1 MIVPASL
8 GKSCPWGRK
17 TEGTKKE
24 NAGFSSAQNT
34 CKIYG
39 VCSRV
44 AVAQL
49 SCFNCKHSH
58 WLLLMWALVGWMQ
71 SLLHFCTMFW
81 QQSERSGSF
90 ERFTMSVTQVVNH
103 DEKLDDS
110 GCGKNL
116 KWEWVP
122 IELEVKVCEEVK
134 KECPSMQ
141 FYERYPYFHKNYHR
155 LHRFWSFQ
163 ENNFHEVCPWTS

>member
-1 MIVPASL
+1 MDFRVVFTWSMWAITKQIVAMKVPASL

-49 SCFNCKHSH
+49 SCFNCQHSH
-58 WLLLMWALVGWMQ
+58 WLLLMWALVG
-71 SLLHFCTMFW
+71 
-81 QQSERSGSF
+81 
-90 ERFTMSVTQVVNH
+90 
-103 DEKLDDS
+103 
-110 GCGKNL
+110 
-116 KWEWVP
+116 
-122 IELEVKVCEEVK
+122 
-134 KECPSMQ
+134 
-141 FYERYPYFHKNYHR
+141 
-155 LHRFWSFQ
+155 
-163 ENNFHEVCPWTS
+163 